1 MNAPTAA
8 THTNQGEVLTL
19 LNLFRPWHMMNHNK
33 IRLGAPNDGGYIMP
47 DLALESNLL
56 VSIGI
61 GDDISIDAEFARRGA
76 QIYQFDHTIA
86 APPYEH
92 PSMHFFRKGWGA
104 QASEQLMSFD
114 QIMSVVDWTDARH
127 PVLKFDVEGAEWAG
141 LYAMDPAHLARFEI
155 VTAEFH
161 NIEQIF
167 QRPNYELVRAAFEK
181 LAARHVPIHLHV
193 NNYQS
198 LTLVN
203 GVPIPC
209 VIELT
214 YLRRDCGVFGG
225 HSTEPIPGP
234 LDRPNN
240 KAAPDICLRAF

>member
-1 MNAPTAA
+1 MANPNT
-8 THTNQGEVLTL
+8 TQGEVLGL
-19 LNLFRPWHMMNHNK
+19 LNLLRPWHVMNRAK
-33 IRLGAPNDGGYIMP
+33 VRLGAANDGGYVLP

-61 GDDISIDAEFARRGA
+61 GDDITFDAEFARRGA

-92 PSMHFFRKGWGA
+92 PSMHFHRKGWGA
-104 QASEQLMSFD
+104 TASDQLMSFD
-114 QIMSVVDWTDARH
+114 QIVDVVDWSNARH

-141 LYAMDPAHLARFEI
+141 LNAIRLEHLGRFEV

-167 QRPNYELVRAAFEK
+167 YRANYELLLGAFTK
-181 LAARHVPIHLHV
+181 LSTLHLPVHLHV
-193 NNYQS
+193 NNYQG
-198 LTLVN
+198 LTMVN
-203 GVPIPC
+203 GVPVPC
-209 VIELT
+209 VIELSF
-214 YLRRDCGVFGG
+214 LRKDCGIFGG

-234 LDRPNN
+234 LDRPN
-240 KAAPDICLRAF
+240 KADAPDICLRPF

>member
-1 MNAPTAA
+1 MESPNT
-8 THTNQGEVLTL
+8 TQGEVLNL
-19 LNLFRPWHMMNHNK
+19 LNLIRPWHVMDRAK
-33 IRLGAPNDGGYIMP
+33 IRLGAPNDGGYVLP

-61 GDDISIDAEFARRGA
+61 GDDITFDAEFARRGA

-92 PSMHFFRKGWGA
+92 PSMHFHRKGWGA
-104 QASEQLMSFD
+104 VATDQLMSFD
-114 QIMSVVDWTDARH
+114 QIVDVVDWTNSRH

-141 LYAMDPAHLARFEI
+141 LNAMSLEHLGRFEV

-167 QRPNYELVRAAFEK
+167 YRPNFELVQGAFAK
-181 LAARHVPIHLHV
+181 LSALHMPVHLHV
-193 NNYQS
+193 NNYQG
-198 LTLVN
+198 LTMVN

-209 VIELT
+209 VIELS
-214 YLRRDCGVFGG
+214 YLRKDCGIFAG

-240 KAAPDICLRAF
+240 IRAPDICLRPF